1 MLAIRWRGAGA
12 PASACAR
19 AKRRRPSAS
28 TSNLSSTSGIGLLER
43 GARAPQLG
51 EELDVEHAPQ
61 VIHSR
66 GAAGA
71 ALQPDHALDR
81 RRVAEAPLPKG
92 VLEVHQLLGQ
102 FVEVPVRPGRAIA
115 LHPRLA
121 GPFVVGVYGA
131 PLALD
136 TLRLH

>member
-1 MLAIRWRGAGA
+1 MLAIRWRRGRA

-81 RRVAEAPLPKG
+81 RRVAEAPLPEG
-92 VLEVHQLLGQ
+92 VLEGDQLLGQ
-102 FVEVPVRPGRAIA
+102 F
-115 LHPRLA
+115 LQ
-121 GPFVVGVYGA
+121 A
-131 PLALD
+131 PL
-136 TLRLH
+136 LRG